1 MLGFAT
7 ETTTDTDKSLDSFTE
22 FKEGVEFLK
31 NDYPQK
37 ALVKLQSAF
46 ESDKHNPYYISF
58 LGVSIARAQRNW
70 AKASE
75 LCEMAVQLNPKEIQ
89 FHLNL
94 AEVYSLAGRR
104 EMSLHKLDYA
114 LGLFGD
120 DPRLILAKHRTPKF
134 RQAVAREFERL
145 LQEGVPAAVMPEDAE
160 RFVKGE
166 SECTSI
172 TWDCGADSTAG
183 FVSRFVP

>member
-7 ETTTDTDKSLDSFTE
+7 ETTASKSHDSFTE
-22 FKEGVEFLK
+22 FKEGVKLLK

-37 ALVKLQSAF
+37 ALVKLQGAF

-75 LCEMAVQLNPKEIQ
+75 LCDMAVQLNPKEIQ

-94 AEVYSLAGRR
+94 AEVYSLAGLR

-120 DPRLILAKHRTPKF
+120 DQRLKRARSKAEKRRAPVLPFFGREHLLNRKLGKLRHRILK
-134 RQAVAREFERL
+134 
-145 LQEGVPAAVMPEDAE
+145 D
-160 RFVKGE
+160 
-166 SECTSI
+166 SE
-172 TWDCGADSTAG
+172 
-183 FVSRFVP
+183 

>member
-7 ETTTDTDKSLDSFTE
+7 ETTTDKSLNSFSD
-22 FKEGVEFLK
+22 FKEGVKLLK

-46 ESDKHNPYYISF
+46 ESDKHNPYYVSF
-58 LGVSIARAQRNW
+58 LGVSIARAQQNW
-70 AKASE
+70 AQATE
-75 LCEMAVQLNPKEIQ
+75 LCDMAVQLNPKEIQ

-94 AEVYSLAGRR
+94 AEVYALAGLR

-120 DPRLILAKHRTPKF
+120 DPRLKRARSKVEKRRAPVLPFFGRDHFLNRELGKLRHRMLKN
-134 RQAVAREFERL
+134 
-145 LQEGVPAAVMPEDAE
+145 
-160 RFVKGE
+160 
-166 SECTSI
+166 SE
-172 TWDCGADSTAG
+172 
-183 FVSRFVP
+183 

>member
-1 MLGFAT
+1 MLGFAA
-7 ETTTDTDKSLDSFTE
+7 ETTTDKSLDAFAA

-70 AKASE
+70 ARATE
-75 LCEMAVQLNPKEIQ
+75 LCDMAVHLNPKEIQ

-94 AEVYSLAGRR
+94 AEVYSLAGLR
-104 EMSLHKLDYA
+104 EMSLHKLDHA

-120 DPRLILAKHRTPKF
+120 DS
-134 RQAVAREFERL
+134 
-145 LQEGVPAAVMPEDAE
+145 G
-160 RFVKGE
+160 
-166 SECTSI
+166 
-172 TWDCGADSTAG
+172 
-183 FVSRFVP
+183 

>member
-7 ETTTDTDKSLDSFTE
+7 ETTTSKSDDSFTE
-22 FKEGVEFLK
+22 FKEGVKLLK
-31 NDYPQK
+31 SDYPQK

-58 LGVSIARAQRNW
+58 LGVSIARAQQNW
-70 AKASE
+70 AQATE
-75 LCEMAVQLNPKEIQ
+75 LCDMAVQLNPKEIQ

-94 AEVYSLAGRR
+94 AEVCDLAGLR

-120 DPRLILAKHRTPKF
+120 DPRLKRARSKVEKRRAPVLPFFGREHFLNRELGKLRYRILKH
-134 RQAVAREFERL
+134 FE
-145 LQEGVPAAVMPEDAE
+145 
-160 RFVKGE
+160 
-166 SECTSI
+166 
-172 TWDCGADSTAG
+172 
-183 FVSRFVP
+183 